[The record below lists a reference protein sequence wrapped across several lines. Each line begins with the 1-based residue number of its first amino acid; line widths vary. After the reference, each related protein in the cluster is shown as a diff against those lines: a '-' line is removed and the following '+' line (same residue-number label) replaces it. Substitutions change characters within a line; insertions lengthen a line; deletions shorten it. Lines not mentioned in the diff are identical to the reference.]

1 MFATLRL
8 GVTPHPV
15 NVGRRSQFL
24 ALMALA
30 AVVIAFGMQPAGALG
45 PGLPPL
51 AKSSNVQLLGNVP
64 TGPALG
70 MVFKDHWAFVT
81 GPAGLTVLDIA
92 VPAAPVIVAVHPL
105 PHFENEDVD
114 LCGNTVL
121 ITNDREARDLG
132 SILYAFD
139 ISTPS
144 SPALVSATP
153 VGLTGNGRGAG
164 HIANFVSADCSQMWL
179 DGGDLVEVFDM
190 SDPAAP
196 RSLGKFESVASQS
209 ANFRVSHDTER
220 DSKGVLWSVGGG
232 GAAGYQLTADPLAP
246 RLVSSTGAAA
256 VNPSPYN
263 DFILHNS
270 KRNGKTLLITEED
283 YVDTDET
290 PPGGCRGQGKF
301 ETWSIGMRPGGLAPL
316 DTWMTE
322 MNGSDS
328 KAAATINCSSHWFE
342 VSKDLVAVGWYEQGT
357 RFLDVHDPSNIRQVG
372 FYLPANGSTWGAYWS
387 PTDPTRRIVYTA
399 DAYLGVDVL
408 RIDRKADLS
417 TMSTLAA
424 PIPAS
429 WFTTTPAYLPSDTWQ
444 FACPWTDVAV
454 G

>member
-1 MFATLRL
+1 MGTPPHALGSLRSSRIR
-8 GVTPHPV
+8 V
-15 NVGRRSQFL
+15 L
-24 ALMALA
+24 AALA
-30 AVVIAFGMQPAGALG
+30 AVVIAFGAAPAEALA
-45 PGLPPL
+45 PALPPL
-51 AKSSNVQLLGNVP
+51 ARSSNVQVLGSVP

-81 GPAGLTVLDIA
+81 GPSGLTVLDIA
-92 VPAAPVIVAVHPL
+92 VPAAPTVVAAHPL

-121 ITNDREARDLG
+121 ITNDRVDSDLG
-132 SILYAFD
+132 SVLYAFD
-139 ISTPS
+139 VSTPS
-144 SPALVSATP
+144 QPILVSVTP
-153 VGLTGNGRGAG
+153 VGMTAGDGRGAG

-190 SDPAAP
+190 SNPAAP
-196 RSLGKFESVASQS
+196 RSLGKFESEASKS
-209 ANFRVSHDTER
+209 PSFRVSHDTER

-246 RLVSSTGAAA
+246 RLVASSGAAA

-270 KRNGKTLLITEED
+270 KRNGNTLLITEED
-283 YVDTDET
+283 YVDIDET

-301 ETWSIGMRPGGLAPL
+301 ETWSITMKPGGLRPL

-328 KAAATINCSSHWFE
+328 KAAATVNCSSHWFE
-342 VSKDLVAVGWYEQGT
+342 VSRDLVAVGWYEQGT
-357 RFLDVHDPSNIRQVG
+357 RFLDVHDPRNIRQVG
-372 FYLPANGSTWGAYWS
+372 YYLPANGSTWAAYWS
-387 PTDPTRRIVYTA
+387 PTDPARSIVYTA
-399 DAYLGVDVL
+399 DAYLGVEVL

-417 TMSTLAA
+417 TMPTLTA
-424 PIPAS
+424 PVPAS
-429 WFTTTPAYLPSDTWQ
+429 WFTTVPAYLPSDTWQ
-444 FACPWTDVAV
+444 FACPVNTVAV